1 MHSAE
6 ADISSSKHGRPKFW
20 STQAEPMI
28 PPSEFCW
35 STGRQR
41 TAAVMRAVMMVAVR
55 IVNSVGVLCEE
66 EVVFGNV
73 AVN

>member
-6 ADISSSKHGRPKFW
+6 ADISSSRHGRPKFW

-28 PPSEFCW
+28 PPIESCW

-41 TAAVMRAVMMVAVR
+41 TAAAMRAVMKVAVR
-55 IVNSVGVLCEE
+55 ILNAVGVL
-66 EVVFGNV
+66 V
-73 AVN
+73 